1 MPQQLQLL
9 MVMSLSNSP
18 SECPIVRLSRQFAS
32 RPTQSHQRTT
42 NNVKLS
48 LYNFSRGKPGG
59 GKCRGRQLR
68 RLPWRPKLSA
78 VCEQLETYESCLPNN
93 NKINCARRGEK
104 VYCWGWNFPGGVE
117 KGVPPCQL
125 SFRTRSC
132 FCCLQLD
139 FVLAEL
145 LRFYCHCLPAAACYT
160 YYLYYTRRGG
170 RCSKVFPSAPYDAL
184 WSAHSGLSIC
194 VLSLQFVLL
203 LKITEVEA
211 SKRKLH
217 SRPTRDTDSVSEKGK
232 KAKGFSPHGIINC
245 SHTYIW

>member
-18 SECPIVRLSRQFAS
+18 SGCPIVRLSRQFAS
-32 RPTQSHQRTT
+32 RPTQSHQRAT

-104 VYCWGWNFPGGVE
+104 GVLLGVTFSGGRGKRGFPRVN
-117 KGVPPCQL
+117 CH
-125 SFRTRSC
+125 
-132 FCCLQLD
+132 
-139 FVLAEL
+139 FVLEAAFVAFNLTLSWPSCYAFIAIVCLML
-145 LRFYCHCLPAAACYT
+145 LLYVLFILHQTWGKVFKSFPFGALRRFMKCTQRVINLCVVAPIRFIIKNH
-160 YYLYYTRRGG
+160 RGG
-170 RCSKVFPSAPYDAL
+170 
-184 WSAHSGLSIC
+184 SI
-194 VLSLQFVLL
+194 
-203 LKITEVEA
+203 KAEVA
-211 SKRKLH
+211 FTADKRY
-217 SRPTRDTDSVSEKGK
+217 
-232 KAKGFSPHGIINC
+232 GFGI
-245 SHTYIW
+245 

>member
-1 MPQQLQLL
+1 MVFPLLFRSQQTTQRIANLNAAAAATAYGNESVQP
-9 MVMSLSNSP
+9 P

-104 VYCWGWNFPGGVE
+104 GVLLGVTFSGGRGKRGFPRVN
-117 KGVPPCQL
+117 CH
-125 SFRTRSC
+125 
-132 FCCLQLD
+132 
-139 FVLAEL
+139 FVLEAAFVAFNLTLSWPSCYAFIAIVCL
-145 LRFYCHCLPAAACYT
+145 LLPAIRIIYIT
-160 YYLYYTRRGG
+160 PDVGEGVQKFSLRRLTTLNEVHTAG
-170 RCSKVFPSAPYDAL
+170 Y
-184 WSAHSGLSIC
+184 
-194 VLSLQFVLL
+194 QFVCCR
-203 LKITEVEA
+203 
-211 SKRKLH
+211 S
-217 SRPTRDTDSVSEKGK
+217 DS
-232 KAKGFSPHGIINC
+232 F
-245 SHTYIW
+245 YY

>member
-9 MVMSLSNSP
+9 MVMSLSNCP

-32 RPTQSHQRTT
+32 RPTQSHQRAT

-104 VYCWGWNFPGGVE
+104 GVLLGVKFSGGRG
-117 KGVPPCQL
+117 KGGSPVSIVISYSKLLLLPSTWLCLGRVVTLLLPLFAC
-125 SFRTRSC
+125 
-132 FCCLQLD
+132 CCLLY
-139 FVLAEL
+139 VLFILHQTWGKVFKSFPFGA
-145 LRFYCHCLPAAACYT
+145 LRRFMKCTQQVINLCVVAPIRFIIKNH
-160 YYLYYTRRGG
+160 RGG
-170 RCSKVFPSAPYDAL
+170 
-184 WSAHSGLSIC
+184 SI
-194 VLSLQFVLL
+194 
-203 LKITEVEA
+203 KAEVA
-211 SKRKLH
+211 FTADKRYGFGIWKRQKGQRILPTWYNKL
-217 SRPTRDTDSVSEKGK
+217 
-232 KAKGFSPHGIINC
+232 
-245 SHTYIW
+245 